1 MKNYTHNLNDPW
13 SWTRAKPEDITGILT
28 LCDRNFKSEA
38 DTIFTTSWPV
48 MNRRVSIAVVNQ
60 SFAPDQEILC
70 VARQDAQVLAY
81 FWATRNHRMEY
92 STDEMS
98 EIRYIHADLTL
109 SLRNRVRLTAQ
120 SLEIW
125 ESWAGVNGIP
135 VLASSTMRENQQGF
149 LRLHEQMGYTVRGS
163 CCYKRIIPAST

>member
-1 MKNYTHNLNDPW
+1 MTKYTHNQNDPW
-13 SWTRAKPEDITGILT
+13 SWTRAKPEDINSILT

-48 MNRRVSIAVVNQ
+48 MNRRVSLAIVNQ
-60 SFAPDQEILC
+60 SFAPEQEILC
-70 VARQDAQVLAY
+70 VARRDKQVLAY
-81 FWATRNHRMEY
+81 FWAIRNHYMEY
-92 STDEMS
+92 SQDEMS
-98 EIRYIHADLTL
+98 EIRYIHSDLSL

-125 ESWAGVNGIP
+125 ESWCGVNGIA
-135 VLASSTMRENQQGF
+135 VLASSTMRDSQRGF

-163 CCYKRIIPAST
+163 CCYKRTINK